1 MARRIAIANQK
12 GGVGKTTTSVNL
24 AASLAAAE
32 QRVLVIDFDPQGNL
46 TTGFGIEVDA
56 SLSYP
61 FALGLVDATESIKS
75 TELTGLDVI
84 PTNTDL
90 VGLELELV
98 DKEDRQDALNAA
110 INRLEKDH
118 HYDYILIDCPPSLG
132 LLTLN
137 ALVAVQSVLVPL
149 QCEYYSMEGLGSL
162 MRTIGSVQD
171 NYNEDLSL
179 EGIVFCMVDSRTN
192 LTKQVVE
199 DIRGHFQDSVFNTT
213 IPRNVRLSEAPSFG
227 KPALL
232 QDVESKG
239 AQAYLALAAEL
250 LTRHGRTSMLNSST
264 AITKPVHANKP
275 KQHEGSAQR
284 AAPKPQTVSEAHH
297 G

>member
-46 TTGFGIEVDA
+46 STGFGLETET
-56 SLSYP
+56 SCSYQ
-61 FALGLVDATESIKS
+61 FALGLIDAVEAIRKTA
-75 TELTGLDVI
+75 LPNLDVI

-98 DKEDRQDALNAA
+98 NRQDRQDALKTALTRIEETQIEGKN
-110 INRLEKDH
+110 NH
-118 HYDYILIDCPPSLG
+118 NYHYDYILIDCPPSLG

-137 ALVAVQSVLVPL
+137 ALVAAETVLVPL

-162 MRTIGSVQD
+162 MTTIQSVQD
-171 NYNEDLSL
+171 NYNESLSL
-179 EGIVFCMVDSRTN
+179 EGIVFCMVDNRAN

-199 DIRGHFQDSVFNTT
+199 DIRGHFGDSVFKTT

-232 QDVESKG
+232 HDVESKG
-239 AQAYLALAAEL
+239 AQAYLRLAAEL
-250 LTRHGRTSMLNSST
+250 LQRHGKPTTTTSV
-264 AITKPVHANKP
+264 K
-275 KQHEGSAQR
+275 
-284 AAPKPQTVSEAHH
+284 EAKH